1 MSKLNTEDSRGG
13 ESDGL
18 EFRTV
23 VEELIGGD
31 TSKRDRTR
39 ASPSTLAEPD
49 ELEEWLESWMS
60 RAGS

>member
-1 MSKLNTEDSRGG
+1 
-13 ESDGL
+13 L